1 MKTKNAQKNMQVQQ
15 HNAKKNTNARPNAGA
30 KAQFAFFRSCSLP
43 KFCNFFPK
51 SSFCLHVSRFFV
63 WHFFWL
69 FPRLLHFF
77 SEIMFVQLVP
87 TRCKSSQG
95 MQPPSAPPRAKAS
108 SSLPREFSRAALSPP
123 VLPAMVPS
131 LLWTWKLT
139 GTDLSSGA
147 GISTLGGKKLKL
159 RPRTCF
165 TNLAFNPP

>member
-1 MKTKNAQKNMQVQQ
+1 MQVQQ

-95 MQPPSAPPRAKAS
+95 MQPPLHHPEQRLPLPFLVS
-108 SSLPREFSRAALSPP
+108 SPGQLCPPP

>member
-1 MKTKNAQKNMQVQQ
+1 MQVQQ

-51 SSFCLHVSRFFV
+51 SSFCLHFSRFFV

-77 SEIMFVQLVP
+77 FRNNVCPVGPHQVQEFSRHA
-87 TRCKSSQG
+87 T
-95 MQPPSAPPRAKAS
+95 PSAPPRAKAS

-159 RPRTCF
+159 RPRTYF